1 MGNTHIVV
9 LRKNQIIIVLA
20 AVAALALLTILLTTG
35 HTSASGDS
43 APVSAHP
50 AVYDTEALYQP
61 GVYTCSMAL
70 NDTVLNL
77 EVVVDAAHINSI
89 RLVSLEDSVT
99 TMYPLIEPALD
110 SLAEQLTNDVP
121 LTEVRLSD
129 AQKYTQMFLLEVIE
143 QALAK
148 AAK

>member
-20 AVAALALLTILLTTG
+20 AIAALLLLTVFLTQDK
-35 HTSASGDS
+35 SAGSDS
-43 APVSAHP
+43 ITPASAHP

-61 GVYTCSMAL
+61 GVYNCSMAL

-89 RLVSLEDSVT
+89 RLVNLEESIT
-99 TMYPLIEPALD
+99 TMYPLIEPALA
-110 SLAEQLTNDVP
+110 SIAEQLTTDVP

-129 AQKYTQMFLLEVIE
+129 AQKYTQMFLLEIIE